1 LEEYFNAS
9 CHLSPLLV
17 FILQHMIL
25 GEASEG
31 AFMIGI
37 LEEAFDELVANVM
50 ASQVFTVASL
60 GAE

>member
-1 LEEYFNAS
+1 VS

-17 FILQHMIL
+17 FIRQQKIL
-25 GEASEG
+25 GEASEV
-31 AFMIGI
+31 AFMLGI
-37 LEEAFDELVANVM
+37 LEEAFNELVAIVM